1 MSFLT
6 LQRSLSTNK
15 KEGSWGGREE
25 DVEMLG
31 MVSEPGRREK
41 KEKKRALCGCL
52 SDRI

>member
-15 KEGSWGGREE
+15 KEGSRGGREE
-25 DVEMLG
+25 DVKMLG

-41 KEKKRALCGCL
+41 KSSLWL
-52 SDRI
+52 LI